1 MENGWRNL
9 STKSSGFGLESKFET
24 KKELMKKKKKKKNGV
39 ITFSFCF
46 FVNSVIY

>member
-1 MENGWRNL
+1 MGGGVFPPSRP
-9 STKSSGFGLESKFET
+9 GFGLESKFET
-24 KKELMKKKKKKKNGV
+24 KKELMKKKKNGV